1 MTAMVHRRRV
11 AAACVLLLLV
21 WGGSPSPALGYG
33 GTTTLTYDGQL
44 HGYAVTWRDYYDP
57 YYVEYC
63 YWEEYDPWTGE
74 TYCLAWYEW
83 ENFPYVVNGLYT
95 PSNVWTQG
103 YATYDYGPET
113 YVYVTPFTPAEYGTW
128 AHHANHYQFQKEWH
142 FDGWQW
148 HYNEYYY
155 AANPAGSSAYA
166 AVPWPPPQI
175 SSLDPT
181 SGVVGQ
187 PVTIHGTYFGGSP
200 GAVEF
205 NGTAASVGTWTHT
218 QITTTVPAGA
228 TSGNV
233 RVYANGQWSTGVG
246 FTVLAGPLLST
257 VEPTFGPAGHPV
269 TVTGTNFGPSH
280 GSNTVTF
287 NGTTASVTQ
296 WSSTSISVTVPAG
309 AATGPVVVTVGGQAS
324 NGLPFTV
331 GVEEVQHYH
340 TDAIGSVRLVTRADQ
355 SVAARY
361 DYLPFGQPWQADP
374 GATETRRYAGLER
387 SAETGA
393 GSWQP
398 LDYAGARYYHSQ
410 TARFMTP
417 DPVFVL
423 DQHIG
428 MPQSWNRYAY
438 VANNPHRYVDPDG
451 RAIKLAT
458 MAFKVG
464 HALYKGYDVYSTV
477 EGIVDAGG
485 TLISGDAT
493 RWERLLAAGA
503 LAGELSGATDL
514 LRAGKGLMR
523 VVDDAADASRLPRKL
538 PKGAR
543 TTVDHEEVYRRL
555 ESFHGIDH
563 NLASDRLHEIKKAAG
578 RGPADNVVFDM
589 TGNVYDEYGNWL
601 GSLTQGGAR

>member
-398 LDYAGARYYHSQ
+398 LDYAGARYYSSQ
-410 TARFMTP
+410 TGRFTAV
-417 DPVFVL
+417 DPVFITSRHL
-423 DQHIG
+423 RD
-428 MPQSWNRYAY
+428 PQSWNRYAY
-438 VANNPHRYVDPDG
+438 ALNNPARYVDPDG
-451 RAIKLAT
+451 RVPFVLALPWL
-458 MAFKVG
+458 VP
-464 HALYKGYDVYSTV
+464 ALK
-477 EGIVDAGG
+477 AGG
-485 TLISGDAT
+485 
-493 RWERLLAAGA
+493 
-503 LAGELSGATDL
+503 
-514 LRAGKGLMR
+514 
-523 VVDDAADASRLPRKL
+523 
-538 PKGAR
+538 
-543 TTVDHEEVYRRL
+543 
-555 ESFHGIDH
+555 
-563 NLASDRLHEIKKAAG
+563 
-578 RGPADNVVFDM
+578 
-589 TGNVYDEYGNWL
+589 L
-601 GSLTQGGAR
+601 GSAIAGGAIAGVGTGITAARIQRWFANEKADTPEPRTADDPLARDEHGNPVPDPEAQGAPHTQLGTRVGRNGKYPQAREFDKHGNPVRDIDFTDHGRPDIPGHVNPHEHLWRPNPTGGSPIRGGPQPIP